1 MESDVKDSQIVF
13 TPDMQLI
20 GRVLRG
26 IIDRVNCLVDQF
38 SRLGHKLK
46 LPKEQR
52 RSGFARVFREDVECS
67 EVVRRI
73 EAEIARQHDQIA
85 DYVAHW
91 RQHHALWEM
100 TDEAFTQR
108 LVASAK
114 TAGVFEGGIEYY
126 SSLADDISF
135 VDAIAHVH
143 FVLIN
148 QNPIKS
154 TLLDWIEKWQ
164 ALNIQFLLDHATS
177 LIQCKLLSTFT
188 SFQFNVYL
196 RPYFA
201 LTATALYRYMERN
214 EHKVMQ
220 VPRTLRESAIAQ
232 QLFDRLIKALPLK
245 QTRFTPC
252 WSYLYCFIN
261 IG

>member
-1 MESDVKDSQIVF
+1 VNVFDDMLASAFMSCIRCSLESLQEALHCEEDMPPTPILVMESDVQDSQIVF
-13 TPDMQLI
+13 TPDMQI
-20 GRVLRG
+20 ICRVLRG

-52 RSGFARVFREDVECS
+52 RPGFSRAFREDAECS
-67 EVVRRI
+67 ELVRSI
-73 EAEIARQHDQIA
+73 EAEIVRQHEKIA
-85 DYVAHW
+85 EYVAHW
-91 RQHHALWEM
+91 LQHHVLWEM

-108 LVASAK
+108 LLASAK

-164 ALNIQFLLDHATS
+164 ALNIQILLDHATS
-177 LIQCKLLSTFT
+177 LIQCKSLYLSFRLLKYV
-188 SFQFNVYL
+188 N
-196 RPYFA
+196 
-201 LTATALYRYMERN
+201 
-214 EHKVMQ
+214 
-220 VPRTLRESAIAQ
+220 
-232 QLFDRLIKALPLK
+232 LF
-245 QTRFTPC
+245 
-252 WSYLYCFIN
+252 
-261 IG
+261 